1 LEAEPRPF
9 CSTCGLPIAG
19 AVCGGCGGTALPLA
33 LADGVAGSAV
43 AYAPDAVRPELELAE
58 ESFKAGDM
66 QRVLS
71 QCLAAAGVG
80 ALTTKAGLDGPEF
93 KGMWRGISIFARLR
107 PGAGDVTVEAPVVRL
122 PLTQYVPSLRLLLEL
137 SDDDRG
143 PIRYSVRGE
152 LIMARFTASLAG
164 LTPSSLYA
172 AIGLCAVSAA
182 DCARV
187 LVGAMQAR
195 EVTEAEHAALTV
207 EAIPRGVLLTEEV
220 PTSSM
225 RAFFKESTPPPR
237 QPTRELLGAA
247 RPTPVAEVP
256 AILMPP
262 AGLAGRKPA
271 APAAAP
277 APTRPASERP
287 PMPSAL
293 GPTPGRP
300 GGAPAALRTPGAKPT
315 PMAQPAVAA
324 PTAGA
329 ASPKPP
335 PVRPL
340 GAALRPPQREPERPR
355 EEHTPP
361 TAPSPE
367 VSPAS
372 RAARPAPPAPLA
384 EPPAPPRA
392 GSRHPELLELL
403 HKAQTLGAVLS
414 FADQPATMCLLIR
427 ATVYRTILE
436 HEASAPGAAAHL
448 YESAAAV
455 TKEIYITAPGKRR
468 GAMSIPPT
476 APAFEAMAEIVSKEG
491 VVQAQAPLTI
501 TPITSAQ
508 EAKQHLARYVSEIE
522 QAPSDVDLRHFLALG
537 ALSELL
543 VRAKL
548 PAPTH
553 ERLKGILG
561 HARKEGPKQAVVD
574 LMMTAL
580 NRMIA

>member
-1 LEAEPRPF
+1 
-9 CSTCGLPIAG
+9 
-19 AVCGGCGGTALPLA
+19 
-33 LADGVAGSAV
+33 V
-43 AYAPDAVRPELELAE
+43 AYAPDATRPELELAE
-58 ESFKAGDM
+58 ESFRAGDM

-80 ALTTKAGLDGPEF
+80 ALKTKAGPDGPEF

-107 PGAGDVTVEAPVVRL
+107 PDAGDLAVEAPVVRL

-164 LTPSSLYA
+164 LTPSSLHA
-172 AIGLCAVSAA
+172 AIGLCGRSAI

-225 RAFFKESTPPPR
+225 RVLFKESTPPPK
-237 QPTRELLGAA
+237 QPTRELLGPA

-262 AGLAGRKPA
+262 GGLANRT
-271 APAAAP
+271 PAAAASP
-277 APTRPASERP
+277 APAPRQASERP
-287 PMPSAL
+287 PPPPAAL
-293 GPTPGRP
+293 APAPPRP
-300 GGAPAALRTPGAKPT
+300 AGAPAALRTPGSKAT
-315 PMAQPAVAA
+315 PAAQPAVASA
-324 PTAGA
+324 AGASPAGA

-335 PVRPL
+335 PVRPA
-340 GAALRPPQREPERPR
+340 GGVLRPPQREPERPR
-355 EEHTPP
+355 DEHTPP

-367 VSPAS
+367 AAPVQ
-372 RAARPAPPAPLA
+372 RAAPPAPPAPLA
-384 EPPAPPRA
+384 EPPAAPRA

-436 HEASAPGAAAHL
+436 HESSAPGAAAHL
-448 YESAAAV
+448 FTSTTPM

-468 GAMSIPPT
+468 GAMSIPAT
-476 APAFEAMAEIVSKEG
+476 APAFEAMADIVSKEG
-491 VVQAQAPLTI
+491 VVQAREPLTI

>member
-1 LEAEPRPF
+1 LESEARPF
-9 CSTCGLPIAG
+9 CSTCGLPISG
-19 AVCGGCGGTALPLA
+19 ASCAGCGGSAVPLA
-33 LADGVAGSAV
+33 LADGVAGSAA
-43 AYAPDAVRPELELAE
+43 AYAPDAPRAELELAE
-58 ESFKAGDM
+58 ESFRKGDL

-71 QCLAAAGVG
+71 QCLTAAGVSDLKSASG
-80 ALTTKAGLDGPEF
+80 IDGSEF
-93 KGMWRGISIFARLR
+93 KGMWRGISVFSRLR
-107 PGAGDVTVEAPVVRL
+107 PAAGDVTVEAPVVRL
-122 PLTQYVPSLRLLLEL
+122 PLTQYVPSLRLVLEL
-137 SDDDRG
+137 SDTDRG
-143 PIRYSVRGE
+143 PIRYSARGE
-152 LIMARFTASLAG
+152 LIMARFTASVAG
-164 LTPSSLYA
+164 LTPSSLLA
-172 AIGLCAVSAA
+172 AIELCAQSAL

-187 LVGAMQAR
+187 LVGALQAR
-195 EVTEAEHAALTV
+195 
-207 EAIPRGVLLTEEV
+207 AIPRGVLLTEEI

-225 RAFFKESTPPPR
+225 RAFFKESTPPPK
-237 QPTRELLGAA
+237 QPTRELLGPA

-262 AGLAGRKPA
+262 GGMGNRRPNPPA
-271 APAAAP
+271 APAAPAP
-277 APTRPASERP
+277 AAPVPAALAARPAAALARP
-287 PMPSAL
+287 AP
-293 GPTPGRP
+293 
-300 GGAPAALRTPGAKPT
+300 GAPAALRTPGSKPT
-315 PMAQPAVAA
+315 PMAQPATTA

-340 GAALRPPQREPERPR
+340 GGALRPPQREPERPR
-355 EEHTPP
+355 EDLTPP
-361 TAPSPE
+361 TAPSPD
-367 VSPAS
+367 VSPVQ
-372 RAARPAPPAPLA
+372 RAAPPAPPAPLA
-384 EPPAPPRA
+384 EAPAAPRA
-392 GSRHPELLELL
+392 GSRHPELLDLL

-448 YESAAAV
+448 HAATAIM

-468 GAMSIPPT
+468 GAMSIPAT
-476 APAFEAMAEIVSKEG
+476 APAFETMAEIVAQEG
-491 VVQAQAPLTI
+491 VVQAREPLTI

-508 EAKQHLARYVSEIE
+508 DAKQHLARYVSEIE

-548 PAPTH
+548 PPPTH
-553 ERLKGILG
+553 ERLKGILS